1 MKNRYIIGPPMG
13 PKKSTSNQEKNLDYN
28 PCEVIPLLT
37 KECESLLPCFKLR
50 ELSKEKNKIPSMV
63 AKCY

>member
-1 MKNRYIIGPPMG
+1 MG
-13 PKKSTSNQEKNLDYN
+13 PKKPTSYPEKNLDNN

-37 KECESLLPCFKLR
+37 KEFESLLPSFKLR

-63 AKCY
+63 VKCY